1 MKSFFLFVS
10 LIFTTSCFSQ
20 KLSFDIGS
28 SFYHSTAISETE
40 FSGNPLYNGIDGRSS
55 IASSFQ
61 LNYTVSENLILQTGL
76 GVAMYRYEPL
86 TDILW
91 PSQFQNGAFR
101 DIGFDEN
108 GLVENTYLS
117 VPIGIG
123 STLEFGKITLHPQFQ
138 FKFNYS
144 LRDSPLISLDENI
157 NKSFLTG
164 SLSVGLTVLKLN
176 KLSLILA
183 PFVEM
188 KPYDLEFDHAYSDEK
203 LLLAG
208 FGLIIRCQKGNDS
221 LEN

>member
-1 MKSFFLFVS
+1 MKSFFLFAS
-10 LIFTTSCFSQ
+10 IICTTSCFSQ

-28 SFYHSTAISETE
+28 ALYHSTAISGTE

-61 LNYTVSENLILQTGL
+61 LNYSVAENLFLQTGL

-108 GLVENTYLS
+108 GLVENTYIS
-117 VPIGIG
+117 IPIGIG
-123 STLEFGKITLHPQFQ
+123 STLEFGKISLHPQFQ

-144 LRDSPLISLDENI
+144 LRNSPLISLDENI
-157 NKSFLTG
+157 NRSFMTG
-164 SLSVGLTVLKLN
+164 SLGMGFTVLKLN
-176 KLSLILA
+176 KLSLILS

-208 FGLIIRCQKGNDS
+208 FSLVVRYQRGNSS